1 MEGNDAAGYI
11 EVTRKSKKRR
21 RNSTSPTI
29 TEQPSR
35 ASRAT
40 KRNEVRSPNH
50 FDVLLEAA
58 RDEGAIEEEVEAGI
72 QGDASDEAGEGVL
85 VNEMLNWD
93 HVSEGVGTRVLI
105 SDNEEEFMT
114 QCSGQRRVMQFAEEV
129 EREGNLPS
137 PLPSSSP
144 SGSSSDDSA
153 GSEEAIIPIRG
164 EETGM
169 VELVE
174 GELRS
179 SRPWGRF
186 AGQRQA

>member
-11 EVTRKSKKRR
+11 DVTRKSKKRR
-21 RNSTSPTI
+21 RNSKSPTI
-29 TEQPSR
+29 NEQPSR

-40 KRNEVRSPNH
+40 RRNEVRSPNC
-50 FDVLLEAA
+50 FDGLIEDA
-58 RDEGAIEEEVEAGI
+58 RDEGAIDEEFEAGI
-72 QGDASDEAGEGVL
+72 QGDAIDEAGEGVL

-93 HVSEGVGTRVLI
+93 HVSEGVTQVLI

-129 EREGNLPS
+129 EREGNQPS
-137 PLPSSSP
+137 PLPSYSP

-153 GSEEAIIPIRG
+153 GSEEAIIPTRRRNRRG
-164 EETGM
+164 GAR
-169 VELVE
+169 VELEE

-179 SRPWGRF
+179 S
-186 AGQRQA
+186 